1 MCGITGV
8 VAFTKEG
15 TNYLDKVKRSCDTLA
30 KRGPDAEG
38 IYHHNQVALG
48 HRRLSIIDTTTA
60 ANQPFTDH
68 TGRYTI
74 IFNGEFFNFKEHR
87 EALIN
92 AGVPLRTHS
101 DTEVLLNLFIKE
113 GAACLNKVNGFFSF
127 AIYDKEEEKL
137 FIARDRIGVKPLLI
151 YQDADKLLF
160 ASEMKAIM
168 AYGITKEIDFTSLYI
183 YLQLNY
189 IPAPHSILKNVRKL
203 LPGHYIEVHNGIV
216 KDVEYYKIPFDSKET
231 IKPFNEHSY
240 NKQKNH
246 LRDLLEESVSKRMV
260 SDVPL
265 GAFLSGGVDSTI
277 IVSIASKL
285 VPSLK
290 TFCIGFNGDKKFDE
304 SKDAEAVAKMHKTDH
319 TTFHL
324 SNDDLLGSLH
334 DMLDYI
340 DEPFAD
346 SSAIAVNIL
355 SKYTREHIKVALSGD
370 GADELFAGYNK
381 HRAEWHIRNNGY
393 LSLLKYIEPLLRILP
408 KSRHTNTG
416 NTIRQMHRFAQG
428 VKYSRAVRY
437 WLWCTITNEKEAY
450 NLVNKEHDTGHSLVR
465 TLNYIN
471 QINNNTGN
479 SDLNDVLYSDVHLI
493 LPNDMLT
500 KVDMNSMAHGL
511 EVRNPF
517 LDYKVVE
524 YAFQIPSDYKI
535 DKHASKK
542 ILKDAFIDAFPKEIL
557 NKKKQG
563 FEVPMLRWIQNDLKT
578 LIDELLNDDFI
589 IEQNIFNPSEIK
601 RLKQKIYSNDPGEVH
616 AQIWGL
622 IVFQYWWKKYI
633 QA

>member
-8 VAFTKEG
+8 VAFNKEG
-15 TNYLDKVKRSCDTLA
+15 ATFLNKVKQSCDTLA

-48 HRRLSIIDTTTA
+48 HRRLSIIDTTSA

-74 IFNGEFFNFKEHR
+74 IFNGEFFNYKEHR
-87 EALIN
+87 QALIN
-92 AGVPLRTHS
+92 AGIPLRTHS
-101 DTEVLLNLFIKE
+101 DTEVLLYLFIHE
-113 GAACLNKVNGFFSF
+113 GAACLKKVNGFFAF
-127 AIYDKEEEKL
+127 AIYDREEEKM

-151 YQDADKLLF
+151 YEDTDKLLF

-168 AYGITKEIDFTSLYI
+168 AYNIPKEIDFTSLYI

-189 IPAPHSILKNVRKL
+189 IPAPDTILKNVRKL
-203 LPGHYIEVHNGIV
+203 MPGHYLEIQNGNV

-231 IKPFNEHSY
+231 IKPFEEHSY
-240 NKQKNH
+240 NKQKTH
-246 LRDLLEESVSKRMV
+246 LRELLEESVSRRMV

-285 VPSLK
+285 VPNLK

-304 SKDAEAVAKMHKTDH
+304 SKDAEAVARLHKTDH

-334 DMLDYI
+334 DLLDYI

-355 SKYTREHIKVALSGD
+355 SKYTREYVKVALSGD

-381 HRAEWHIRNNGY
+381 HRAEWHIRNKSY
-393 LSLLKYIEPLLRILP
+393 LNFLKHTEPLLRMLP
-408 KSRHTNTG
+408 KSRHSHSG
-416 NTIRQMHRFAQG
+416 NTIRQLHRFTNG
-428 VKYSRAVRY
+428 VKLEPKERY
-437 WLWCTITNEKEAY
+437 WRWCAFVSEQQAENVMLTNPTFPEY
-450 NLVNKEHDTGHSLVR
+450 LLRYDYFVNNIYDKDR
-465 TLNYIN
+465 
-471 QINNNTGN
+471 NTGI
-479 SDLNDVLYSDVHLI
+479 NDILYSDVHLV

-517 LDYKVVE
+517 LDYNVVE
-524 YAFQIPSDYKI
+524 YAFKIPSNFKI
-535 DKHASKK
+535 DKHTSKK

-563 FEVPMLRWIQNDLKT
+563 FEVPMLRWIQNDLKA
-578 LIDELLNDDFI
+578 LIDDLLNDDFI
-589 IEQNIFNPSEIK
+589 IQQNIFDPSEIK

-616 AQIWGL
+616 AKIWGL
-622 IVFQYWWKKYI
+622 IVFQYWWRKYI
-633 QA
+633 QQ

>member
-408 KSRHTNTG
+408 KSRHINTG